1 VTQLKLQAT
10 TIRSVGRVYGQG
22 VTRVTEARPRI
33 KYIEV
38 QNRDN
43 KAIYFWFGPIPID
56 VLDLNQGFFPD
67 DPADWTA
74 QQQTDAG
81 LVIKTYGLELVAG
94 GSHSLGTPSTMQ
106 VYSYVETGSA
116 VAHLFV
122 G

>member
-1 VTQLKLQAT
+1 MTQLKLQAT

-22 VTRVTEARPRI
+22 VTRVTVARPKV

-56 VLDLNQGFFPD
+56 VLDLEQGFFPD
-67 DPADWTA
+67 DPDTS
-74 QQQTDAG
+74 
-81 LVIKTYGLELVAG
+81 V
-94 GSHSLGTPSTMQ
+94 GTPSTMQ